1 MLTPMQSHSQD
12 AAGHL
17 LILGCSD
24 KKIENFSQAP
34 ALEVYDGPSYRV
46 LRKFLKEN
54 GWPPGL
60 MIKIISAKNGI
71 IDANTLIKKPYDKRL
86 DKETAEKIRPKVMQ
100 SLSEVGLPTSVF
112 INLSKDYRPAISCIT
127 TLFGWDRI
135 TESEGRNGEK
145 LQAMKK
151 WLHDLPNST
160 AAVTVQGAN
169 RHCCL
174 YFFPDWGDSV
184 YEPYLPNST
193 AAVTVQGANRHRC
206 LYFFPDWDDYVYE
219 PFQKEE
225 TQAERRSDRRR
236 YAHEIFGAKT
246 PYDGLLLS
254 LAQLKTGKGPLSRL
268 KKKDTFDLR
277 GDRRIPGD
285 MLLFGDPGAFSY
297 TAASKPPITSEKAA
311 SLYDKFDFDLGA
323 SVDHIPIPS
332 ITPKEKKER
341 MDLTEENAEHFL
353 KICKENKYQFIPV
366 GSIQGVTV
374 DDYVCYV
381 QRYVEMGYKHIAL
394 GGLVRRK
401 DSEIL
406 RIIAAVRE
414 TLQKHTR
421 GIKENIWV
429 HLFGIL
435 RPDLQ
440 SSFQN
445 LGVSSF
451 DSASYLRKAWMSSDR
466 NYLAPDG
473 KGWYG
478 TIRVPMSTSKVM
490 RDAAQTNSIST
501 ERLEEL
507 ESQCLSSLE
516 HFDSTPKS
524 KGKVIANIDEYGP
537 LLQRKGED
545 NHFVDKH
552 KALMKDEPWKK
563 CKCPVCKNLGIQVVV
578 FRGANRNRRRGFHN
592 TWVFYHKLLHKKN

>member
-71 IDANTLIKKPYDKRL
+71 IDANTLIRL

-127 TLFGWDRI
+127 TLFGRDRI

-151 WLHDLPNST
+151 WLHDLPNHT
-160 AAVTVQGAN
+160 ATVPSQKSN
-169 RHCCL
+169 VH
-174 YFFPDWGDSV
+174 P
-184 YEPYLPNST
+184 
-193 AAVTVQGANRHRC
+193 

-219 PFQKEE
+219 PFRTEE
-225 TQAERRSDRRR
+225 TREDRRPER
-236 YAHEIFGAKT
+236 KKYAHEIFGRKA
-246 PYDGLLLS
+246 PYDGMLLS
-254 LAQLKTGKGPLSRL
+254 LAQLRNGKGLLSRL
-268 KKKDTFDLR
+268 RKQQGPFFVLR
-277 GDRRIPGD
+277 EALRLPRGMPI
-285 MLLFGDPGAFSY
+285 FGDCGAFSY
-297 TAASKPPITSEKAA
+297 VADHSPHFEPREAA
-311 SLYDKFDFDLGA
+311 SLYHQFGFNLGA
-323 SVDHIPIPS
+323 SVDHIPHPS
-332 ITPKEKKER
+332 MTPKEKKRR
-341 MDLTEENAEHFL
+341 MKLTASYAKEFL
-353 KICKENKYQFIPV
+353 DICNFHGYLFKPI
-366 GSIQGVTV
+366 GSIQGITAE
-374 DDYVCYV
+374 DYAHYV
-381 QRYVEMGYKHIAL
+381 HKYIDMGYKHIAL

-406 RIIAAVRE
+406 EIVAAVRGA
-414 TLQKHTR
+414 LQKHTC
-421 GIKENIWV
+421 GKGENIWV

-435 RPDLQ
+435 RPNLQ
-440 SSFQN
+440 NSFQN

-473 KGWYG
+473 KSWYG
-478 TIRVPMSTSKVM
+478 TIRVPMSSSKAM

-592 TWVFYHKLLHKKN
+592 TWVFYHKLLHEKN